1 MIDKK
6 SNKKM
11 GKGATL
17 IADNTLVKGDIQFDD
32 QLFVNGAIEG
42 NVYADAESNATLVLS
57 DIGSV
62 TGDIRVPYVVL
73 NGTVN
78 GDVHAGVR
86 VELASKAQVTGNVYY
101 KLIEMQLGAK
111 VDGQLVYAEKDS
123 EAGNVHQLPSSA
135 AGGADNSNVDRD

>member
-6 SNKKM
+6 SNRKM

-17 IADNTLVKGDIQFDD
+17 IADNTLVKGDIEFDD
-32 QLFVNGAIEG
+32 QLFVNGAVEG
-42 NVYADAESNATLVLS
+42 NIYADPESNATLVLS

-62 TGDIRVPYVVL
+62 SGEIRVPYVIL

-78 GDVHAGVR
+78 GDVYSGVR
-86 VELASKAQVTGNVYY
+86 VELADKARIKGNVYY

-111 VDGQLVYAEKDS
+111 VDGQLVYAENDG
-123 EAGNVHQLPSSA
+123 AVDNVHRLPKSVDS
-135 AGGADNSNVDRD
+135 NSPERD

>member
-1 MIDKK
+1 
-6 SNKKM
+6 M

-17 IADNTLVKGDIQFDD
+17 IADNTLVKGDIEFDD
-32 QLFVNGAIEG
+32 QLFVNGNIEG

-62 TGDIRVPYVVL
+62 TGEIRVPFVIL

-78 GDVHAGVR
+78 GNVHAGVR
-86 VELASKAQVTGNVYY
+86 VELAAKAQVTGNVYY

-111 VDGQLVYAEKDS
+111 VDGQLVYAES
-123 EAGNVHQLPSSA
+123 ESGNVHRLPSSA
-135 AGGADNSNVDRD
+135 DGHSTDPK

>member
-17 IADNTLVKGDIQFDD
+17 IADNTLVKGNIEFDD
-32 QLFVNGAIEG
+32 QLFVNGSVEG
-42 NVYADAESNATLVLS
+42 NIHADPESNATLVLS

-62 TGDIRVPYVVL
+62 SGEIRVPYVVL

-78 GDVHAGVR
+78 GDVYSGVR
-86 VELASKAQVTGNVYY
+86 IELADKARVKGNVYY

-111 VDGQLVYAEKDS
+111 VDGQLVYAEND
-123 EAGNVHQLPSSA
+123 AVIDNVHRLPKS
-135 AGGADNSNVDRD
+135 VDAKVPDGE

>member
-17 IADNTLVKGDIQFDD
+17 IADNTLVKGDIEFDD

-42 NVYADAESNATLVLS
+42 NVFANAESNATLVLS

-62 TGDIRVPYVVL
+62 TGEIDVPYVVL

-78 GDVHAGVR
+78 GNVRAGVR
-86 VELASKAQVTGNVYY
+86 IELADQARVTGNVYY

-111 VDGQLVYAEKDS
+111 VDGQLVFAEDNES
-123 EAGNVHQLPSSA
+123 GNVHRLRKSADAQSSD
-135 AGGADNSNVDRD
+135 GD